1 MSLTTGIATTVD
13 GRPALRFERRLRHA
27 PERVW
32 RAVTEPAELA
42 QWFVAPPTW
51 TPALGE
57 KMAAFGGSGEI
68 VALDP
73 PRHIAWTWGTARFSF
88 DVEPDGD
95 GTRLV
100 FVHVLEEETSV
111 AQTSAGWE
119 TYLDRLGAALAG
131 TPLSE
136 EDAHGAVGVYHE
148 AHAAQSGDDP
158 TRGRAFVAGLAFRDP
173 VLLDGPP
180 PELRIERL
188 LPAPP
193 GRVWAMLTEPDDL
206 AHWFPGGA
214 DALTVVH
221 ADAPHALD
229 ATWFGEALRFEL
241 SAHSVGCRLVFTHRF
256 AEREVA
262 ARTAA
267 GWDRC
272 LARFDAR
279 LAGTDLDE
287 AASLVLWPVVH
298 ERLAEAY
305 GVDPEIGRAAFAA
318 HPAT

>member
-1 MSLTTGIATTVD
+1 MSLTTGVATTVD
-13 GRPALRFERRLRHA
+13 GRPALRFERRLPHP

-42 QWFVAPPTW
+42 QWFVAPPSW

-57 KMAAFGGSGEI
+57 ALSGFGGSGE
-68 VALDP
+68 VVELDA
-73 PRHIAWTWGTARFSF
+73 PRRIAWTWGTARFSF
-88 DVEPDGD
+88 DVEPDGEA
-95 GTRLV
+95 TRLV
-100 FVHVLEEETSV
+100 FVHVLDDGTPV

-131 TPLSE
+131 SPLSE
-136 EDAHGAVGVYHE
+136 EDAHGAVAVYHE
-148 AHAAQSGDDP
+148 AHAALSGDDP
-158 TRGRAFVAGLAFRDP
+158 ERGRRFIAGLGFRDP
-173 VLLDGPP
+173 QLLDGPP
-180 PELRIERL
+180 PQLRIERL
-188 LPAPP
+188 LPVAIE
-193 GRVWAMLTEPDDL
+193 RVWAMLTEPDDL

-214 DALTVVH
+214 EALVAGRAEPPV
-221 ADAPHALD
+221 LLE
-229 ATWFGEALRFEL
+229 ATWHGERLRFEL
-241 SAHSVGCRLVFTHRF
+241 SEHPAGCRLVFTHAF
-256 AEREVA
+256 AERDVA

-279 LAGTDLDE
+279 LAGVDLGE
-287 AASLVLWPVVH
+287 GASLALWPLVH